1 MRIKDKDVRMKA
13 IKLQQRTEKQVG
25 PIKENEDMLPK
36 ESTFIPFDII
46 TIPVLTPPFLC
57 IFYLIEILI
66 Y

>member
-1 MRIKDKDVRMKA
+1 MKA

-46 TIPVLTPPFLC
+46 TIPVLTLLF
-57 IFYLIEILI
+57 FVFSIL
-66 Y
+66 